1 MQRKLVR
8 VYRNQSDPNKV
19 VEIELYYDLGGMSY
33 ATSSVN
39 PRGYYLSAVPRIYG
53 DFHGTRVKMTSAFSG
68 VHSLIKP
75 SRRFYKNTFAQLV
88 SASEQG
94 MLEAPINKLLQFVF
108 QRNNLNASAYQVS
121 GELI

>member
-1 MQRKLVR
+1 MQRKLLR

-19 VEIELYYDLGGMSY
+19 IEIELYYDLGGMSY

-75 SRRFYKNTFAQLV
+75 PGAFTKTPLPNWSLLPSMECWRHPSTSSCNLSF
-88 SASEQG
+88 SAIISMQ
-94 MLEAPINKLLQFVF
+94 APT
-108 QRNNLNASAYQVS
+108 R
-121 GELI
+121 